1 MKTKIVDI
9 HPHIV
14 STETVKYPLAPL
26 EGKQSEWSKKRSV
39 NFEEMVAVM
48 DEADVG
54 KAVLVHSSTTHGYD
68 CSYLADSVAKLPQR
82 LTVCFPST

>member
-39 NFEEMVAVM
+39 NFEEMVGAM

-68 CSYLADSVAKLPQR
+68 CSYLADSVAKFLQR